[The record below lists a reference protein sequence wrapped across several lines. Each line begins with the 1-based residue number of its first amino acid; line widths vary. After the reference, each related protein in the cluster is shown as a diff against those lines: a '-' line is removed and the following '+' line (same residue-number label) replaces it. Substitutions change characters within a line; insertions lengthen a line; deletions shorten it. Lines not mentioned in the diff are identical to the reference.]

1 MTRSKRL
8 KPVIDLAEREESQL
22 AQAYTRQLQELQLAQ
37 DKLQQ
42 LVLYRLDYAA
52 MAEQVPGRP
61 IDLARLQGA
70 RAFLQR
76 LSEAI
81 GMQEAEIRRI
91 DGLVS
96 QARILWLGA
105 KRHQKSINDLV
116 LSYQAQER
124 QMSDKR
130 EQKQQDEM
138 AGQRMSW
145 RLSAQVG

>member
-8 KPVIDLAEREESQL
+8 KPVIDMAEREESQL
-22 AQAYTRQLQELQLAQ
+22 GQAYTTQLRQLQLAQ
-37 DKLQQ
+37 EKLQQ

-52 MAEQVPGRP
+52 MAEQAPGHP

-91 DGLVS
+91 DSLVN
-96 QARILWLGA
+96 QARAHWLGA
-105 KRHQKSINDLV
+105 KRHQKGLNDLV
-116 LSYQAQER
+116 QSYQVQER
-124 QMSDKR
+124 QITEKR
-130 EQKQQDEM
+130 EQQQQDEM
-138 AGQRMSW
+138 AGQRMAW

>member
-8 KPVIDLAEREESQL
+8 KPVMDLAEREETQL
-22 AQAYTRQLQELQLAQ
+22 AQAYTAQLRQHQLAQ
-37 DKLQQ
+37 EKLQQ

-52 MAEQVPGRP
+52 MAEQAPGRP

-91 DGLVS
+91 DGLVN
-96 QARILWLGA
+96 QARALWLGA

-138 AGQRMSW
+138 AGQRMAW

>member
-22 AQAYTRQLQELQLAQ
+22 AQAYTAQLRQLQLAQ
-37 DKLQQ
+37 EKLQQ

-52 MAEQVPGRP
+52 MAEQTPGRP

-81 GMQEAEIRRI
+81 GMQEAEIRRL
-91 DGLVS
+91 DGLAN
-96 QARILWLGA
+96 QARSLWLGA
-105 KRHQKSINDLV
+105 KRHQQSIHDLV
-116 LSYQAQER
+116 LNYQAQER

-138 AGQRMSW
+138 AGQRMAW
-145 RLSAQVG
+145 RLSAQVS